1 MADGRDGEDVSYF
14 SKKSISTFD
23 MSIYNAIH
31 DLKRRKQKADI
42 SSITDYLN
50 KNNEDS
56 DLVEV
61 SYIEDRIQTLIEDNM

>member
-23 MSIYNAIH
+23 MSIYNAF
-31 DLKRRKQKADI
+31 KKKKADI
-42 SSITDYLN
+42 SSITDYLS

-61 SYIEDRIQTLIEDNM
+61 AYIEDRIIQTLIG